1 MFPLLAQLRKARNGW
16 FYLCT
21 GRSVYD
27 GADEE
32 HHRQRI
38 LVMTSAFLLLLVLLF
53 TAIVPLFIPLSAQG
67 KIAAN
72 GLFIAT
78 IGGVLSSMMLLR
90 LRGDRIS
97 ALNIML
103 LVYGGAFALACF
115 VLGGTSSPTFP
126 MLLLIPAMAGIVG
139 SVQLC
144 LAWSSLVLAFWIGV
158 FQAERNGIQPL
169 QIIDSH
175 NYSLAMLLAYV
186 AMALS
191 IVSIILIY
199 AEMNK
204 ALRKNLQTTNAEL
217 EHLSS
222 HDQLTR
228 LPNRRFYDERVGY
241 ALHRAA
247 ENNNL
252 VGIMLLD
259 LNGFK
264 KINDAHGHG
273 AGDKLLVTVAQRLQS
288 SLRETD
294 LVARLGG
301 DEFVVVLEDLQSTE
315 EITRIAHKVSHA
327 IEQPLHVRQQVLTF
341 SVSIGVS
348 IFPLDG
354 RQKQEL
360 EEKADRAMYLAKKR
374 GIPIALSSLEP
385 SDVPTPARA
394 PVTRI

>member
-1 MFPLLAQLRKARNGW
+1 MFPLLVQLRKSRNWW
-16 FYLCT
+16 FHLCT

-38 LVMTSAFLLLLVLLF
+38 LVMTSAFLLLLVLFF

-72 GLFIAT
+72 GLFVAT
-78 IGGVLSSMMLLR
+78 IAGVLSSMMLLR

-103 LVYGGAFALACF
+103 LFYGGAFALACF

-126 MLLLIPAMAGIVG
+126 MMLLIPAMAGIVG
-139 SVQLC
+139 SVPLC
-144 LAWSSLVLAFWIGV
+144 FAWSTLVLAFWVGV

-169 QIIDSH
+169 QIIAPD
-175 NYSLAMLLAYV
+175 NYALAMLLAYA
-186 AMALS
+186 AMSLS

-204 ALRKNLQTTNAEL
+204 ALRKDLQSSNAEL

-228 LPNRRFYDERVGY
+228 LPNRRFYDERVNH
-241 ALHRAA
+241 ALHRAVD
-247 ENNNL
+247 NDNL

-259 LNGFK
+259 LNNFK
-264 KINDAHGHG
+264 KINDTYGHG
-273 AGDKLLVTVAQRLQS
+273 AGDKLLVTVAQRLRS

-301 DEFVVVLEDLQSTE
+301 DEFVVVLEDSQSTD

-341 SVSIGVS
+341 SVSIGIS

-354 RQKQEL
+354 RQKHEL
-360 EEKADRAMYLAKKR
+360 EEKADRAMYLAKRR
-374 GIPIALSSLEP
+374 GIPVALASLEP
-385 SDVPTPARA
+385 SNVLTPARSVA
-394 PVTRI
+394 KHI